1 MTKAFALL
9 FASSLL
15 AAGCA
20 TPGTDAGEPTTDK
33 VTRTGTHLPER
44 ERGGVTSVSVEE
56 FERQRSANS
65 GTLVR
70 DPAKR
75 SGP

>member
-1 MTKAFALL
+1 MTRAFALL

-20 TPGTDAGEPTTDK
+20 APDMNAGEPTTDK
-33 VTRTGTHLPER
+33 VYRTGSNIPER
-44 ERGGVTSVSVEE
+44 ERGGVTTVSVEE
-56 FERQRSANS
+56 FERQRAANS

-70 DPAKR
+70 DPARR